1 MDRKRAD
8 RIQSLNDIVE
18 TINRMAGDDEIL
30 TKIALKFISS
40 LKVSLQN
47 GGPFDIYFDS
57 SNIATNFW
65 PYGQPPEILPQ
76 NLDEKNDNST
86 NLEMV
91 PHTPTRRSITEDTA
105 PILHKIQQE
114 MGMKLR
120 QQDLI
125 AIGKKISVSL
135 QIPLKKK
142 ERQSKVGILEWMQ
155 ANWETIEPT
164 ISETVLE
171 YRNSLEKN
179 DA

>member
-1 MDRKRAD
+1 MDRKRTD

-18 TINRMAGDDEIL
+18 TINKMAGDDEVL

-65 PYGQPPEILPQ
+65 PYGPPPELLPQ
-76 NLDEKNDNST
+76 SPEEKEEEFDVS
-86 NLEMV
+86 EII

-125 AIGKKISVSL
+125 AIGRKISSNL

-155 ANWETIEPT
+155 SNWEIIEPA
-164 ISETVLE
+164 ISQIILE
-171 YRNSLEKN
+171 YRSSLEKN
-179 DA
+179 ES